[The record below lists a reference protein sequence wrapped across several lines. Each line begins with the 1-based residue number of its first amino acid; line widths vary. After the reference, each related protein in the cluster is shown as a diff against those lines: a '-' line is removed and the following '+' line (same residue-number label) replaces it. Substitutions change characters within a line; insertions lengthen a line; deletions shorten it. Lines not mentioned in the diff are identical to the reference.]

1 MKYNINI
8 KTLLCGSLAKGKATL
23 SVALLLMA
31 GGASFTSCTD
41 WLDKDPESIIAED
54 EAFKNYRNFQ
64 GYIEEIY
71 NLIPDKEKVN
81 YCTAW
86 NFGDDAV
93 HNPEGYAH
101 MDHQVDL
108 GNYRNWWTNT
118 QCWLK
123 GGYYNNRQ
131 QSLWDNSWYCI
142 RKCNMGI
149 EHIKSL
155 VGTDEERNLLL
166 GQMYFFRAW
175 WHFELMC
182 YFGGLPYIDKAL
194 EASDIPELP
203 RLSFQECADRC
214 AADFESA
221 YNLLPIDWDETLAGM
236 QTSDKN
242 DLRVNKFTAL
252 CYLGKC
258 YLWAGSPLMKEF
270 EKTKT
275 GGTAQ
280 LLGASSNGKTYD
292 YDIEYCKKAAEALGR
307 ALNMVAKGTVKYKLA
322 EYKYSNI
329 YDHVMD
335 EKAQSCYSDIFY
347 CVKPRYT
354 NWDMPGSTEAI
365 FRGAYPGV
373 NTANWNCA
381 KIFGPKVA
389 KLVEHDNIIHHPTA
403 NLIDQYGMANGQPIY
418 LVRNGE
424 YVLNPASGWDPEHP
438 YKDRDPRF
446 YHDIVFDGFRYVLN
460 TEPLNEDQLKLV
472 YCDLYTGGAMRSVDN
487 ASSTGYFIQK
497 LIPHQCNFGDK
508 WYEWDYAFQCYLP
521 YMRLADI
528 YLMYA
533 EARTAIATGVT
544 DLKDKPAYCPTLS
557 AVDAINAL
565 RDRVNS
571 DDYPMEH
578 VPANIM
584 DTKEHFMD
592 EVRRERAV
600 ELSFEGFRWCDLQRW
615 LLLTEPPYTV
625 KYSHEF
631 ERLEWGKYDPDKTFE
646 ENNLDKNNKP
656 ITDLSLITYTWDWFK
671 SHDPKDAKVGNFR
684 KKELITRRLES
695 KHYWFP
701 LPDKDTYLYKGFNQN
716 PGW

>member
-1 MKYNINI
+1 MKYNHI
-8 KTLLCGSLAKGKATL
+8 KSFLCGSLLLTAG
-23 SVALLLMA
+23 VASM
-31 GGASFTSCTD
+31 TSCTD
-41 WLDKDPESIIAED
+41 WLEKDPEAIVAED

-64 GYIEEIY
+64 GYLEEIY

-108 GNYRNWWTNT
+108 GNYRNWYYNN

-123 GGYYNNRQ
+123 GGNYNGRV

-149 EHIKSL
+149 EKIKSL
-155 VGTDEERNLLL
+155 VGTDEERDLLL

-182 YFGGLPYIDKAL
+182 YFGGFPYIDKAF
-194 EASDIPELP
+194 EATEIPELP

-214 AADFESA
+214 AEDFERA
-221 YNLLPIDWDETLAGM
+221 YDLLPLDATAWDETLAGM
-236 QTSDKN
+236 QTSGKN
-242 DLRVNKFTAL
+242 DLRVNGFMAL

-270 EKTKT
+270 EKAKT
-275 GGTAQ
+275 GASPQ

-292 YDIEYCKKAAEALGR
+292 YDTKYCRLAAEALGK
-307 ALNMVAKGTVKYKLA
+307 ALDLVRRGSVTYKLA
-322 EYKYSNI
+322 EYKYSDI
-329 YDHVMD
+329 YNHTKDD
-335 EKAQSCYSDIFY
+335 NAETNYSDIFY
-347 CVKPRYT
+347 THRQS
-354 NWDMPGSTEAI
+354 WLMPGSCEAI

-373 NTANWNCA
+373 NSANWNCA

-389 KLVEHDNIIHHPTA
+389 GLVAHDKIIHHPTA
-403 NLIDQYGMANGQPIY
+403 NVIDQYGMANGQPIY

-424 YVLNPASGWDPEHP
+424 YVLNPESGWDPEHP
-438 YKDRDPRF
+438 YKNRDPRF
-446 YHDIVFDGFRYVLN
+446 YHDIIFDGFHYVLS
-460 TEPLNEDQLKLV
+460 TDALNSDQKKLE
-472 YCDLYTGGAMRSVDN
+472 YCDLYTGGAMRSIEN
-487 ASSTGYFIQK
+487 GSSTGYFIQK
-497 LIPHQCNFGDK
+497 LIPHQCNEGDK
-508 WYEWDYAFQCYLP
+508 WYEYDHAFQSYLP

-533 EARTAIATGVT
+533 EAMAAIATDTKGL
-544 DLKDKPAYCPTLS
+544 DNREFCSLS

-571 DDYPMEH
+571 ADYPMEH
-578 VPANIM
+578 VAANLR
-584 DTKEHFMD
+584 DTREHFID

-615 LLLTEPPYTV
+615 LLLTEPPYTM

-631 ERLEWGKYDPDKTFE
+631 ERLETA
-646 ENNLDKNNKP
+646 
-656 ITDLSLITYTWDWFK
+656 DWFK
-671 SHDPKDAKVGNFR
+671 THDPKDAKVGNFH
-684 KKELITRRLES
+684 KEELITRRFEA

-701 LPDKDTYLYKGFNQN
+701 LPDKDIYLYEGFAQN

>member
-1 MKYNINI
+1 MKYYNNM
-8 KTLLCGSLAKGKATL
+8 KSLLCGSL
-23 SVALLLMA
+23 LLLA
-31 GGASFTSCTD
+31 GGASLTSCSD
-41 WLDKDPESIIAED
+41 WLDKDPESIVAED
-54 EAFKNYRNFQ
+54 EAFKNFRNFQ

-93 HNPEGYAH
+93 HNPDGYAH

-108 GNYRNWWTNT
+108 GNYRNWVNNN
-118 QCWLK
+118 QCWLI
-123 GGYYNNRQ
+123 GNNFNGRD
-131 QSLWDNSWYCI
+131 QSLWRNSWYCI

-149 EHIKSL
+149 EKIGSL
-155 VGTDEERNLLL
+155 VGTDEERDLLL

-182 YFGGLPYIDKAL
+182 YFGGFPYIDQTF
-194 EASDIPELP
+194 EADNIPELP

-214 AADFESA
+214 AEDFERA
-221 YNLLPIDWDETLAGM
+221 YDLLPNDWDETLAGM
-236 QTSDKN
+236 YTSDKN
-242 DLRVNKFTAL
+242 ELRVNKFMAL
-252 CYLGKC
+252 CYLGKV

-270 EKTKT
+270 EKTKN

-292 YDIEYCKKAAEALGR
+292 YDVEYCKKAAETFGR
-307 ALNMVAKGTVKYKLA
+307 ALDMVIKGTVRYKLA
-322 EYKYSNI
+322 QFK
-329 YDHVMD
+329 
-335 EKAQSCYSDIFY
+335 YSDIYNHEKDEAAEDSYSEIFY
-347 CVKPRYT
+347 TVKAK
-354 NWDMPGSTEAI
+354 WKMPGASEAI
-365 FRGAYPGV
+365 FRGAFPGV
-373 NTANWNCA
+373 NSANWNCA

-389 KLVEHDNIIHHPTA
+389 GLVEHDNIIHHPTA
-403 NLIDQYGMANGQPIY
+403 NLVDQYGMANGQPIY

-424 YVLNPASGWDPEHP
+424 YVLNPDSGWDPEHP
-438 YKDRDPRF
+438 YKNRDPRF
-446 YHDIVFDGFRYVLN
+446 YHDIVFDGFHYVLSIDGL
-460 TEPLNEDQLKLV
+460 TPEQKKLD
-472 YCDLYTGGAMRSVDN
+472 YCSLYTGGAMRAIDN
-487 ASSTGYFIQK
+487 GSSTGYFIQK
-497 LIPHQCNFGDK
+497 LIPHQCNVGDR
-508 WYEWDYAFQCYLP
+508 WYDWDYSFQSYIP

-533 EARTAIATGVT
+533 EARTAIAIAT
-544 DLKDKPAYCPTLS
+544 DNLNAIKERPDYCMSLS

-578 VPANIM
+578 VPANRM
-584 DTKEHFMD
+584 TTAKDFMD
-592 EVRRERAV
+592 EVRRERTV

-615 LLLTEPPYTV
+615 LLLTEPPYTE

-631 ERLEWGKYDPDKTFE
+631 QRLESDGWYFNATTRE
-646 ENNLDKNNKP
+646 AL
-656 ITDLSLITYTWDWFK
+656 
-671 SHDPKDAKVGNFR
+671 HDPKDAHVANFH
-684 KKELITRRLES
+684 KEPLIKRNFDP

-701 LPDKDTYLYKGFNQN
+701 LPDKDIYLYEGYAQN

>member
-1 MKYNINI
+1 MKYYYNI
-8 KTLLCGSLAKGKATL
+8 KSILRGSLTKVQT
-23 SVALLLMA
+23 ALLMSLLLLA
-31 GGASFTSCTD
+31 TGASFTSCTD
-41 WLDKDPESIIAED
+41 WLDKDPEAIVAED
-54 EAFKNYRNFQ
+54 ETFKNFRNFQ

-71 NLIPDKEKVN
+71 SLIPSKEMVN

-108 GNYRNWWTNT
+108 GNYRNWYTNN
-118 QCWLK
+118 QCWLN
-123 GGYYNNRQ
+123 GARS
-131 QSLWDNSWYCI
+131 SLWRNSWYSI
-142 RKCNMGI
+142 RKCNLGI
-149 EHIKSL
+149 EKIKSL
-155 VGTDEERNLLL
+155 IGTDEERDLLL

-182 YFGGLPYIDKAL
+182 YFGGLPYIDKSF
-194 EASDIPELP
+194 EDGHIPELP

-214 AADFESA
+214 AADFEKA
-221 YNLLPIDWDETLAGM
+221 YDLLPLDWDDTPSGA
-236 QTSDKN
+236 QTQGKN
-242 DLRVNKFTAL
+242 DLRVNRFTAI

-270 EKTKT
+270 EKLKD
-275 GGTAQ
+275 GGTPQ

-292 YDIEYCKKAAEALGR
+292 YDLKYCQKAAEALGK
-307 ALNMVAKGTVKYKLA
+307 ALEMVARNNVKYKLA
-322 EYKYSNI
+322 EYKYVNI
-329 YDHVMD
+329 YDHERD
-335 EKAQSCYSDIFY
+335 EESSSNFSDIFY
-347 CVKPRYT
+347 TVNQGWR
-354 NWDMPGSTEAI
+354 MPGSTEAI
-365 FRGAYPGV
+365 MRGVHPGA
-373 NTANWNCA
+373 NSSNWNCS

-389 KLVEHDNIIHHPTA
+389 GLVAHDNIIHHPTA

-424 YVLNPASGWDPEHP
+424 LVLNPESGWDKEHP

-446 YHDIVFDGFRYVLN
+446 YHDIVFDGFHYVLS
-460 TEPLNEDQLKLV
+460 TEALDESQKKLE

-497 LIPHQCNFGDK
+497 LIPHQCNEGDK
-508 WYEWDYAFQCYLP
+508 WYDFSPYNFQSYLP
-521 YMRLADI
+521 YMRLAEI

-533 EARTAIATGVT
+533 EAQAALAENIS
-544 DLKDKPAYCPTLS
+544 DLKVKPAYCPTFS

-565 RDRVNS
+565 RDRVE
-571 DDYPMEH
+571 MEH
-578 VPANIM
+578 VQANLM
-584 DTKEHFMD
+584 DTREHFID

-600 ELSFEGFRWCDLQRW
+600 ELAFEGHRWCDLQRW

-625 KYSHEF
+625 KYAHEF
-631 ERLEWGKYDPDKTFE
+631 ERLEKD
-646 ENNLDKNNKP
+646 
-656 ITDLSLITYTWDWFK
+656 SWFK
-671 SHDPKDAKVGNFR
+671 NHDPKDAKIGNFR
-684 KKELITRRLES
+684 KKALITRNFDK

-701 LPDKDTYLYKGFNQN
+701 LPDKDVYLYDGFPQN

>member
-1 MKYNINI
+1 MKYNNNI
-8 KTLLCGSLAKGKATL
+8 KSLLCGSLILLATGTSL
-23 SVALLLMA
+23 
-31 GGASFTSCTD
+31 TSCKD
-41 WLDKDPESIIAED
+41 WLEKDPESIVAED

-108 GNYRNWWTNT
+108 GNYRNWYSNT
-118 QCWLK
+118 QCWLN
-123 GGYYNNRQ
+123 GDR
-131 QSLWDNSWYCI
+131 QSLWRSAWYCI

-149 EHIKSL
+149 ANIKAL
-155 VGTDEERNLLL
+155 VGTDEERDLLL

-182 YFGGLPYIDKAL
+182 YFGGLPYID
-194 EASDIPELP
+194 EAFEATSIPELP

-214 AADFESA
+214 AEDFERA
-221 YNLLPIDWDETLAGM
+221 ADLLPLDPQGWDETLAGM
-236 QTSDKN
+236 QTSVVN
-242 DLRVNKFTAL
+242 YLRVNKFMAL

-270 EKTKT
+270 EKYNRGETYK
-275 GGTAQ
+275 
-280 LLGASSNGKTYD
+280 LLDASSTGKTYD
-292 YDIEYCKKAAEALGR
+292 YDVEYCKKAAETFGR
-307 ALNMVAKGTVKYKLA
+307 VLEMVNRKQVTYKLA
-322 EYKYSNI
+322 DFRYSNI
-329 YDHVMD
+329 YDHVKD
-335 EKAQSCYSDIFY
+335 ENFETSYSDIFY
-347 CVKPRYT
+347 TVKQGW
-354 NWDMPGSTEAI
+354 NVPGSTEAI
-365 FRGAYPGV
+365 FRGVCSGL

-389 KLVEHDNIIHHPTA
+389 GLVAHDKIIHHPTA
-403 NLIDQYGMANGQPIY
+403 NVIDQYGMANGQPIY
-418 LVRNGE
+418 LVRNGQ
-424 YVLNPASGWDPEHP
+424 YVLNPESGWDPEHP
-438 YKDRDPRF
+438 YKNRDPRF
-446 YHDIVFDGFRYVLN
+446 YHDIIFDGFHYVLS
-460 TEPLNEDQLKLV
+460 TDALNSDQKKLE
-472 YCDLYTGGAMRSVDN
+472 YCDLYTGGAMRSVAD

-497 LIPHQCNFGDK
+497 LVPHQCNEGDK
-508 WYEWDYAFQCYLP
+508 WYDWDYNFECYLP

-533 EARTAIATGVT
+533 EAQAVVSNSAKE
-544 DLKDKPAYCPTLS
+544 LKDRPTYCSLS
-557 AVDAINAL
+557 AVDAINVL

-578 VPANIM
+578 VQANLM
-584 DTKEHFMD
+584 DTKEHFID

-631 ERLEWGKYDPDKTFE
+631 ERLEDAE
-646 ENNLDKNNKP
+646 
-656 ITDLSLITYTWDWFK
+656 WFK
-671 SHDPKDAKVGNFR
+671 SHDPKDAKVGNFH
-684 KKELITRRLES
+684 KEELITRRFES

-701 LPDKDTYLYKGFNQN
+701 LPDKDIYLYEGFPQN

>member
-1 MKYNINI
+1 MNVMKYYNNI
-8 KTLLCGSLAKGKATL
+8 KSLLCGSL
-23 SVALLLMA
+23 LLLA
-31 GGASFTSCTD
+31 GTTTFTSCTD
-41 WLDKDPESIIAED
+41 WLDKDPEAIVAED

-71 NLIPDKEKVN
+71 NLIPDKEKIN

-93 HNPEGYAH
+93 HNTEGFAH

-108 GNYRNWWTNT
+108 GNYRNWYTNS
-118 QCWLK
+118 QCWLN
-123 GGYYNNRQ
+123 GDRS
-131 QSLWDNSWYCI
+131 SLWRNSWYCI

-149 EHIKSL
+149 DNIKSL
-155 VGTDEERNLLL
+155 IGTDEERDLLL

-182 YFGGLPYIDKAL
+182 YFGGLPYIDQTFDAN
-194 EASDIPELP
+194 EIPELP

-214 AADFESA
+214 AEDFERA
-221 YNLLPIDWDETLAGM
+221 YNLLPYDWDETLAGM
-236 QTSDKN
+236 QTSGKN
-242 DLRVNKFTAL
+242 DLRVNKFMAL

-270 EKTKT
+270 EKTKD
-275 GGTAQ
+275 GGVAQ

-292 YDIEYCKKAAEALGR
+292 YDINYCKKAAEALGK
-307 ALNMVAKGTVKYKLA
+307 ALELVVRGQVNYKLA
-322 EYKYSNI
+322 EYKYSDI
-329 YDHVMD
+329 YNHVRD
-335 EKAQSCYSDIFY
+335 ENAETNYSDIFY
-347 CVKPRYT
+347 TVKQS
-354 NWDMPGSTEAI
+354 WKMPGTTEAI
-365 FRGAYPGV
+365 FRGAYPGA
-373 NTANWNCA
+373 NSANWNCA
-381 KIFGPKVA
+381 KIFGPKVEG
-389 KLVEHDNIIHHPTA
+389 LVAHDKIIHHPTA
-403 NLIDQYGMANGQPIY
+403 NVIDQYGMANGQPIY

-424 YVLNPASGWDPEHP
+424 YVLNPTSGWDPEYP

-446 YHDIVFDGFRYVLN
+446 YHDIVFDGFRYVLS
-460 TEPLNEDQLKLV
+460 TDALTSTQKKHE
-472 YCDLYTGGAMRSVDN
+472 YCTLYTGGAMRGVADG
-487 ASSTGYFIQK
+487 SSTGYFIQK
-497 LIPHQCNFGDK
+497 LVPHQCNEGDK
-508 WYEWDYAFQCYLP
+508 WYDWDYAFQTYLP

-533 EARTAIATGVT
+533 EARTAIASNIAEVKERTT
-544 DLKDKPAYCPTLS
+544 YCSLS

-571 DDYPMEH
+571 SDWPMEH
-578 VPANIM
+578 VQANLM

-592 EVRRERAV
+592 EIRRERAV

-631 ERLEWGKYDPDKTFE
+631 ERLDNDDWYFNSKTHE
-646 ENNLDKNNKP
+646 P
-656 ITDLSLITYTWDWFK
+656 A
-671 SHDPKDAKVGNFR
+671 HDPKDAHIGNFH
-684 KKELITRRLES
+684 KEELITRRLES

-701 LPDKDTYLYKGFNQN
+701 LPDKDTYLYEGFAQN

>member
-1 MKYNINI
+1 MKS
-8 KTLLCGSLAKGKATL
+8 LLCGSL
-23 SVALLLMA
+23 LLLA
-31 GGASFTSCTD
+31 GSVSLTSCTD
-41 WLDKDPESIIAED
+41 WLDKDPESIVADD

-71 NLIPDKEKVN
+71 SLIPDKEKVN

-93 HNPEGYAH
+93 HNTEGYAH

-108 GNYRNWWTNT
+108 GNYRNWYTNN
-118 QCWLK
+118 QCWLN
-123 GGYYNNRQ
+123 GNNS
-131 QSLWDNSWYCI
+131 SLWRNSWYSI

-149 EHIKSL
+149 ENIKSL
-155 VGTDEERNLLL
+155 VGTDEERDLLL
-166 GQMYFFRAW
+166 GQLYFFRAW

-182 YFGGLPYIDKAL
+182 YFGGLPYIDQAF
-194 EASDIPELP
+194 EASSIPELP

-214 AADFESA
+214 AEDFEKA
-221 YNLLPIDWDETLAGM
+221 YDLLPLDWDETLAGM
-236 QTSDKN
+236 QTSGKN
-242 DLRVNKFTAL
+242 DLRINKFMAL

-270 EKTKT
+270 EKTKN
-275 GGTAQ
+275 GGVAE

-292 YDIEYCKKAAEALGR
+292 YDEKYCKLAVEALGK
-307 ALNMVAKGTVKYKLA
+307 ALEMVKKGTVKYKLA

-329 YDHVMD
+329 YDHERD
-335 EKAQSCYSDIFY
+335 ENAETNYSDIFY
-347 CVKPRYT
+347 THKQS
-354 NWDMPGSTEAI
+354 WLMPGTCEAI
-365 FRGAYPGV
+365 FRGAYPGA
-373 NTANWNCA
+373 NSFNWNCA
-381 KIFGPKVA
+381 KIFGPKA
-389 KLVEHDNIIHHPTA
+389 AGLVEHDNIIHHPTA
-403 NLIDQYGMANGQPIY
+403 NVIDQYGMANGQPIY

-424 YVLNPASGWDPEHP
+424 YVLNPESGWDPEHP

-446 YHDIVFDGFRYVLN
+446 YHDIVFDGFHYVIN
-460 TEPLNEDQLKLV
+460 TEPLNSDQKKLE
-472 YCDLYTGGAMRSVDN
+472 YCQLYTDGAMRSVDN
-487 ASSTGYFIQK
+487 GSSTGYFIQK
-497 LIPHQCNFGDK
+497 LVPHQCNVGDK
-508 WYEWDYAFQCYLP
+508 WYEWDHALQGYLP

-533 EARTAIATGVT
+533 EAVAATANSVAALKSST
-544 DLKDKPAYCPTLS
+544 DNCSLS

-571 DDYPMEH
+571 ADLPMEH
-578 VPANIM
+578 VPANLM
-584 DTKEHFMD
+584 DTREHFID

-631 ERLEWGKYDPDKTFE
+631 ERLEDDT
-646 ENNLDKNNKP
+646 
-656 ITDLSLITYTWDWFK
+656 WFK
-671 SHDPKDAKVGNFR
+671 DHDPKDAKIGNFH
-684 KKELITRRLES
+684 KKELITRSFES

-701 LPDKDTYLYKGFNQN
+701 LPDKDTYLYEGFPQN

>member
-1 MKYNINI
+1 MKYYNNI
-8 KTLLCGSLAKGKATL
+8 KSLLCGSL
-23 SVALLLMA
+23 LLLA

-41 WLDKDPESIIAED
+41 WLDKDPESIVAED

-71 NLIPDKEKVN
+71 NLIPDKEKCN

-93 HNPEGYAH
+93 HNTEGFAH

-108 GNYRNWWTNT
+108 GNYRNWYNNN

-123 GGYYNNRQ
+123 GGNYNGRV

-149 EHIKSL
+149 ENIKSL
-155 VGTDEERNLLL
+155 VGTDEERDLLL
-166 GQMYFFRAW
+166 GQLYFFRAW

-182 YFGGLPYIDKAL
+182 YFGGLPYIDKAFS
-194 EASDIPELP
+194 ANDIPELP

-214 AADFESA
+214 AEDFEMAAS
-221 YNLLPIDWDETLAGM
+221 LLPLDPNGWDETLAGM
-236 QTSDKN
+236 QTSGKN
-242 DLRVNKFTAL
+242 DLRVNKFMAL

-270 EKTKT
+270 EKTKD
-275 GGTAQ
+275 GGVAQ

-292 YDIEYCKKAAEALGR
+292 YDVTYCKKAAETFGKL
-307 ALNMVAKGTVKYKLA
+307 LDMVKNGQVTYHLVGF
-322 EYKYSNI
+322 KYSNL
-329 YDHVMD
+329 YDHTMD
-335 EKAQSCYSDIFY
+335 ENAENCYSDIFY
-347 CVKPRYT
+347 THKKS
-354 NWDMPGSTEAI
+354 WSMPGASEAI

-373 NTANWNCA
+373 NSANWNCA
-381 KIFGPKVA
+381 KIFGPKVEG
-389 KLVEHDNIIHHPTA
+389 LVAHDKIIHHPTA
-403 NLIDQYGMANGQPIY
+403 NVIDQYGMANGQPIY

-424 YVLNPASGWDPEHP
+424 YVLNPQSGWDPEHP

-446 YHDIVFDGFRYVLN
+446 YHDIIFDGFHYVLS
-460 TEPLNEDQLKLV
+460 TDALTSTQKKHE
-472 YCDLYTGGAMRSVDN
+472 YCTLYTGGAMRGVADG
-487 ASSTGYFIQK
+487 SSTGYFIQK
-497 LIPHQCNFGDK
+497 LIPHQCNEGDK
-508 WYEWDYAFQCYLP
+508 WYDYDHQFQSYLP
-521 YMRLADI
+521 YMRLAEI

-533 EARTAIATGVT
+533 EAQAAIATSVS
-544 DLKDKPAYCPTLS
+544 DLKDKPVYCKSYS
-557 AVDAINAL
+557 AVDAINVL
-565 RDRVNS
+565 RDRVNC

-578 VPANIM
+578 VQANLM
-584 DTKEHFMD
+584 DTREHFID

-631 ERLEWGKYDPDKTFE
+631 ERLE
-646 ENNLDKNNKP
+646 
-656 ITDLSLITYTWDWFK
+656 TDDWFK
-671 SHDPKDAKVGNFR
+671 DHDPKDAHIGNFH
-684 KKELITRRLES
+684 KEELITRRLES

-701 LPDKDTYLYKGFNQN
+701 LPDKDTYLYHGFDQN

>member
-1 MKYNINI
+1 MKYYNNI
-8 KTLLCGSLAKGKATL
+8 KSLLCGSM
-23 SVALLLMA
+23 LLVA
-31 GGASFTSCTD
+31 GGASITSCSD
-41 WLDKDPESIIAED
+41 WLDKDPESIVAED

-71 NLIPDKEKVN
+71 NLIPDKQKVN

-108 GNYRNWWTNT
+108 GNYRNWWTNN
-118 QCWLK
+118 QCWLN
-123 GGYYNNRQ
+123 GDRS
-131 QSLWDNSWYCI
+131 SLWKNSWYSI
-142 RKCNMGI
+142 RKCNLGI
-149 EHIKSL
+149 ENIKSL
-155 VGTDEERNLLL
+155 VGTDEERDLLL
-166 GQMYFFRAW
+166 GQLYFFRAW

-182 YFGGLPYIDKAL
+182 YFGGLPYIDVAFESKN
-194 EASDIPELP
+194 IPELP

-214 AADFESA
+214 AEDFERA
-221 YNLLPIDWDETLAGM
+221 YNLLPLDWDETLAGM
-236 QTSDKN
+236 QTSGKN
-242 DLRVNKFTAL
+242 ELRVNRFMAL

-270 EKTKT
+270 EKTKN
-275 GGTAQ
+275 GGVAQ

-292 YDIEYCKKAAEALGR
+292 YDVNYCQKAAEAFGK
-307 ALNMVAKGTVKYKLA
+307 ALEMVSRGTVNYKLA
-322 EYKYSNI
+322 EFKYSNI
-329 YDHVMD
+329 YDHERD
-335 EKAQSCYSDIFY
+335 EVSESCFSDIFY
-347 CVKPRYT
+347 TVKQ
-354 NWDMPGSTEAI
+354 NWNMPGSTEAI
-365 FRGAYPGV
+365 FRGAYPGA
-373 NTANWNCA
+373 NSANWNCA

-389 KLVEHDNIIHHPTA
+389 GLVAHDNIIHHPTA

-418 LVRNGE
+418 IVQNGV
-424 YVLNPASGWDPEHP
+424 YVLNPESGWDPTHP
-438 YKDRDPRF
+438 YKNRDPRF
-446 YHDIVFDGFRYVLN
+446 YHDIIFDGFHYVLQ
-460 TEPLNEDQLKLV
+460 TEGLSADQKKLE
-472 YCDLYTGGAMRSVDN
+472 YCSLYTGGAMRAVDN

-497 LIPHQCNFGDK
+497 LIPHQCNEGDR
-508 WYEWDYAFQCYLP
+508 WYDWDWAFQSYIP

-533 EARTAIATGVT
+533 EARAAVVSNAKE
-544 DLKDKPAYCPTLS
+544 LKEKPEYCPSLS
-557 AVDAINAL
+557 AVDAINKL

-578 VPANIM
+578 VQPQFL
-584 DTKEHFMD
+584 DTREHFLD

-600 ELSFEGFRWCDLQRW
+600 ELAFEGFRWCDLQRW

-631 ERLEWGKYDPDKTFE
+631 ERMEKDDWY
-646 ENNLDKNNKP
+646 KN
-656 ITDLSLITYTWDWFK
+656 
-671 SHDPKDAKVGNFR
+671 HDPKDAQVANFR
-684 KKELITRRLES
+684 KQELITRSFDS

-701 LPDKDTYLYKGFNQN
+701 LPDADTYLYEGFAQN